1 MNEHIPYT
9 QSNTVKDTTQNY
21 QDSGNSPLSSPT
33 DHYPKSLAICQKY
46 GVLGTKIPLTVS
58 PFLVP
63 LLPIVCDAKRS
74 QSAKMQGCTVRRI
87 IAQSSI

>member
-33 DHYPKSLAICQKY
+33 DHYPKPLAICQKY
-46 GVLGTKIPLTVS
+46 GVLGTKIRLTVS
-58 PFLVP
+58 SFLVP
-63 LLPIVCDAKRS
+63 LLQLFVML
-74 QSAKMQGCTVRRI
+74 SAVNLRRCKDVRFGV
-87 IAQSSI
+87 